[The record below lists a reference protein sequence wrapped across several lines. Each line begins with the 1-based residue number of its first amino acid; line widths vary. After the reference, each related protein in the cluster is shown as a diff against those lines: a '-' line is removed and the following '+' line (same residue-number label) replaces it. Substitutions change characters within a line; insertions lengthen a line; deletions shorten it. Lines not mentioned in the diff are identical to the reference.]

1 MHLVALHPWW
11 IVASATV
18 LVGVVTLGYREVV
31 DRKRR
36 RLPNINSLIQTTE
49 LKGFE
54 PK

>member
-18 LVGVVTLGYREVV
+18 LAGVITLGYKEAM

-36 RLPNINSLIQTTE
+36 RPRNINSLIQTTE
-49 LKGFE
+49 LNGFE
-54 PK
+54 KK